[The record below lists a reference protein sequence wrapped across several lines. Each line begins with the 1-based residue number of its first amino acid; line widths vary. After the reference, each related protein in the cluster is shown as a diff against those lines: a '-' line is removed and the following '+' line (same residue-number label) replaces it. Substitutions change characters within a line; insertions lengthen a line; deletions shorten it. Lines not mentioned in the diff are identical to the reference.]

1 MSRSRR
7 NFSAEFKS
15 NLVLQLLKGEK
26 ELNVLAVENDI
37 QPNLLR
43 NWKKEFL
50 ANASLAFDNKREDNL
65 REKLAEERKEKAEY
79 AKKVG
84 QLTMQVDW
92 LKKNLKK
99 LWDLTTRVNLVRSL
113 STTKELPVSTGAKL
127 LGINRTSV
135 YYGGIPVSEEELEC
149 KSIIDHLHT
158 DNPTWGARQMSAQ
171 LKLRGYQIGRRKA
184 GRYMREMD
192 ITPIYPKM
200 NLSKR
205 MKQAKVCPYLLRNAV
220 IDRPNQAWS
229 IDITYIPMKHGFLYL
244 TAIIDWYSR
253 CIVGWDVDDTLDT
266 TMVINACKKAFKIA
280 KPLIINSDQGSQ
292 FTSDKY
298 IDFIRNSGIR
308 QSMDGQSRWAD
319 NIMIEHWFHSFKY
332 EEAYLMEYANLKE
345 AREDI
350 GRYIYTYNFE
360 RCHQSIGNKRP
371 AEVYYPVML
380 LDAARAAA

>member
-7 NFSAEFKS
+7 NFSAEFKT

-99 LWDLTTRVNLVRSL
+99 LSDLTTRVNLVRNL
-113 STTKELPVSTGAKL
+113 STTKELPVSTRAKL

-149 KSIIDHLHT
+149 KAVIDHLHT

-171 LKLRGYQIGRRKA
+171 LKLRGYQVGRRKA

-266 TMVINACKKAFKIA
+266 TMVINACKKAFKVA

-298 IDFIRNSGIR
+298 IEFIRDNGIR
-308 QSMDGQSRWAD
+308 QSMDGKSRWQ
-319 NIMIEHWFHSFKY
+319 IIS
-332 EEAYLMEYANLKE
+332 
-345 AREDI
+345 
-350 GRYIYTYNFE
+350 
-360 RCHQSIGNKRP
+360 
-371 AEVYYPVML
+371 
-380 LDAARAAA
+380 